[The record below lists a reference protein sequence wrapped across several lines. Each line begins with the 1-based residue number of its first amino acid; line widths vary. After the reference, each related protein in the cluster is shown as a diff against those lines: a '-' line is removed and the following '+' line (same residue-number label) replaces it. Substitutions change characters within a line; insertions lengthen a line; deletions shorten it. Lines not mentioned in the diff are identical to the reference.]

1 MTLQMV
7 ARDEALRTEATA
19 VGLLAGVNALVDVEV
34 AGVAEGLGAVLA
46 GVGLA
51 AHLVAA
57 VVDPEGAPVGEAF
70 VAQLAGVR
78 LVS

>member
-1 MTLQMV
+1 M
-7 ARDEALRTEATA
+7 
-19 VGLLAGVNALVDVEV
+19 NALVDVEV